1 MGLRVIFMGTP
12 NFAAKA
18 LARLIESPHEVVAVY
33 TQPPRPAGRGQDL
46 RPSAVQELAE
56 ANAIPVHVPKSL
68 KPPEAQNDFAAV
80 CKETRADIAVV
91 AAYGLILPAPVL
103 AAPRLGCIN
112 IHGSLLPRW
121 RGAAPIQRAI
131 LAGDAET
138 GITIMQMDE
147 GLDTGAILCREALA
161 IGPATT
167 CVELHDRLT
176 VLGARMVVYALNGLE
191 AGILKAE
198 PQPADGMTYAA
209 KLSREE
215 GRLDWRVPARALE
228 RQVRAF
234 SPWPGA
240 WFELDDI
247 RIKVLEAQ
255 VMGDIKGTVPGEVV
269 DAKLTIC
276 CGDATL
282 RLLQVQ
288 REGRQ
293 AQNAGDFLCGFDIP
307 KGTRLALP
315 EGEGPEGDGPESDGP
330 ESGPVS

>member
-12 NFAAKA
+12 DFAATA
-18 LARLIESPHEVVAVY
+18 LSRLINESPHQVVAVY

-46 RPSAVQELAE
+46 RPSAVQALAE
-56 ANAIPVHVPKSL
+56 VKGIPVHVPKTL
-68 KPPEAQNDFAAV
+68 KTPDAQRDFADV
-80 CKETRADIAVV
+80 CREVGADIAVV
-91 AAYGLILPAPVL
+91 AAYGLILPASVL
-103 AAPRLGCIN
+103 AAPRMGCIN

-131 LAGDAET
+131 LAGDTET

-147 GLDTGAILCREALA
+147 GLDTGPILCSEALA

-167 CVELHDRLT
+167 CVELHDRLA

-191 AGILKAE
+191 SVVLKAE
-198 PQPADGMTYAA
+198 PQPAEGATYAA

-215 GRLDWRVPARALE
+215 GRLDWRDPARAVE

-240 WFELDDI
+240 WFDYEGT

-255 VMGDIKGTVPGEVV
+255 VMGDIKGAVPGEVV

-276 CGDATL
+276 CGTLTL

-293 AQNAGDFLCGFDIP
+293 AQNAGDFLRGFDIP
-307 KGTRLALP
+307 KGTHLDLP
-315 EGEGPEGDGPESDGP
+315 EDAMPESDDAPEGDTAS
-330 ESGPVS
+330 